1 MQTQLKVKSVKNR
14 LPLSVMLSLVAH
26 LLVFYSIGLL
36 LQFHPP
42 KPPETKMEV
51 LQVKLAL
58 PQPAPPHPESGK
70 RLLTS
75 KSPAQ
80 FKVTQTN
87 AKTPLKEAPNIP
99 AAAAKQA
106 PPATKEVAGIAFPGA
121 ITTPWQGQA
130 RLNIS
135 PFQARQPQQDLA
147 QMQYQQAMEAQA
159 RQRAASQAQIIIL
172 QLQQTLVKQ
181 LDVQPRVSGNCKLEE
196 NPGGVNNRLKCD
208 SGALYEVISGEQNN
222 ITEMLMT
229 LRGLGQT
236 FSGFSAEINA
246 DKPSV
251 ELIIEK

>member
-1 MQTQLKVKSVKNR
+1 
-14 LPLSVMLSLVAH
+14 
-26 LLVFYSIGLL
+26 
-36 LQFHPP
+36 
-42 KPPETKMEV
+42 MEI
-51 LQVKLAL
+51 LQVRLAL
-58 PQPAPPHPESGK
+58 PAPIQAHPESSK
-70 RLLTS
+70 ALLTS
-75 KSPAQ
+75 KAPAQ
-80 FKVTQTN
+80 FKVAQPHP
-87 AKTPLKEAPNIP
+87 KTLPKESHSISSPVIA
-99 AAAAKQA
+99 QA
-106 PPATKEVAGIAFPGA
+106 PPAAKEVAGIALPGA

-135 PFQARQPQQDLA
+135 PFQAHQPQQDLA

-159 RQRAASQAQIIIL
+159 RQQAASQAQIIIL

-222 ITEMLMT
+222 ITAMLMT

-236 FSGFSAEINA
+236 FSGFSAEIDA

-251 ELIIEK
+251 KLINEK